1 MMKRFTNQ
9 SNGSHADRMNY
20 GGAKFCRFALFPLML
35 LMLLFVPTRM
45 VAQTTTEDPR
55 YALFNGL
62 DGINNVTITD
72 NDDHP
77 WQMLDLNAEGMTN
90 LGFTIPEG
98 SKGLMSS
105 NYHVDG
111 SSSETVVNFTVEK
124 PMLLT
129 FKYLVSSEYWD
140 KATITLDNK
149 EPWAISE
156 IKQIEIKALLSV
168 GKHSLKL
175 SYTKDG
181 STNENADRTC
191 IYDLKTATTFSE
203 YVADYV
209 ATNSTLTFKKI
220 TSDNLEGLD
229 LSRLAMVDN
238 IDGVQDV
245 CTNYSSIKNIVFDE
259 SFKTYAPTS
268 LREFFK
274 GCETLETISDLEY
287 LNTAKV
293 TDMGKM
299 FHGCSALTS
308 LDLTNFNT
316 ANVEFMDNMFE
327 GCSALESLDLTNFNT
342 ARVTYMSCMFKGCS
356 GLESLNLTNFN
367 TENVTDMSWMFYG
380 CSDLKSLDLTNFNT
394 AKVAYMIHMFY
405 GCSALKSL
413 DLTNFNTAKVTYMN
427 NMFEG
432 CSALTTIYVSDKFVT
447 DNVSNGSDMFT
458 GCKSLKD
465 YSDSKTDHTYA
476 NCGTTGYFT
485 PVFDYAEFDN
495 ATGTLTF
502 RRGLSK
508 PAGAYNLNE
517 GNNEPGWLTQKENI
531 YKVVFDASFANTRP
545 TSCCKWF
552 DGCQKLTEI
561 KGIENLNT
569 QNVTNMNNMFYNCN
583 KLSSLVITN
592 FNTANV
598 KYMRSMFGFCQKLT
612 SLNVTN
618 FNTAN
623 VEDMRSMFKNCSA
636 LTGIFASNKFV
647 TDRVIDGSD
656 MFSGCDK
663 LIGAIKYIGSQTDH
677 HYANYED
684 GYFSPEGGFPAY
696 AVFDGGTRTLTFG
709 CGPSKPAGAY
719 DLNVENNTPGWNA
732 QKENIEKVVFDASFA
747 NARPTSCY
755 YWFRG
760 CSKLTD
766 IEGIENLN
774 TENVTNMNSMFD
786 RCSALTSLDLTNFN
800 TAKVSDMSYM
810 FMGCIALTTI
820 FVSDKFV
827 TDQVTDGRDMFH
839 MCINLIGA
847 IEYDGSKSDHTYAN
861 YENGYFSPE
870 GGFHA
875 YAEFNNA
882 TGTLTFSRGLS
893 KPEEAYDL
901 NEGANAPAWSDQS
914 TNINKVVFDAS
925 FANARPTSCYKWFD
939 MCTSLTEIEG
949 IENLNTENV
958 TNMGSMFSGCYVLTQ
973 LDLSNFDTQNVENM
987 SDMFVSCLDLKS
999 LNVSNFDTQK
1009 VKDMNFMF
1017 YHCPSLTSLDVS
1029 NFNTQNVKN
1038 MRYMFSSCSDLTSL
1052 DLSNFDTKEVT
1063 NMSKMFWNSSA
1074 LKTIYVSDKFVTTKV
1089 SSGANMF
1096 QDCENLKGFIDYIS
1110 NKDKDNNEYA
1120 NYKTGYF
1127 SKLVGKNGEE
1137 KIGAAG
1143 ETLTAENLA
1152 LDDNKDFVAYEPFAA
1167 KAASYN
1173 RTMNAGTAWGTLC
1186 LPFAIAQS
1194 QETGCKF
1201 YSLTGIDNDNDCITL
1216 ESYEEGAKIPAGTP
1230 VLFKINEGVPELE
1243 ISAQNADL
1251 VIKPVAGTNKE
1262 VNLVGS
1268 FTKIGGK
1275 DNQGLTD
1282 TDYIIG
1288 KDKFWLVSELKKD
1301 GNSKGVGIKPM
1312 RAYIHPT
1319 TASQARAAM
1328 LSIGKGDGTTAID
1341 NLNAISNDANAEYYD
1356 ANGRRTNGLQ
1366 KGLNIVKRGNK
1377 TYKIMVK

>member
-1 MMKRFTNQ
+1 MKKFNNQ
-9 SNGSHADRMNY
+9 SCGSHADHMNY

-45 VAQTTTEDPR
+45 VAQTPTEDSR
-55 YALFNGL
+55 YALFKNL
-62 DGINNVTITD
+62 EGITDVTITD
-72 NDDHP
+72 NGSYP
-77 WQMLDLNAEGMTN
+77 WQELDLNAEGMTN

-105 NYHVDG
+105 NYNVN
-111 SSSETVVNFTVEK
+111 SSTSETVVNFTVEK

-129 FKYLVSSEYWD
+129 FKYLVSSEYNFD

-149 EPWAISE
+149 EPWTISDK
-156 IKQIEIKALLSV
+156 KQIEIKALLSV
-168 GKHSLKL
+168 GEHSLKL

-181 STNENADRTC
+181 SGNEYADRTC

-316 ANVEFMDNMFE
+316 ANVELMDNMFE
-327 GCSALESLDLTNFNT
+327 GCSALKSLDLTNFNT
-342 ARVTYMSCMFKGCS
+342 AKVTYMSCMFKGCS
-356 GLESLNLTNFN
+356 ALESLNLTNFN

-380 CSDLKSLDLTNFNT
+380 CSALKSLDLTNFNT
-394 AKVAYMIHMFY
+394 ANVDFMIHMFY

-432 CSALTTIYVSDKFVT
+432 CSALTTIYASNKFVT

-476 NCGTTGYFT
+476 NCGPDGYFT
-485 PVFDYAEFDN
+485 PGGCGYAEFDN
-495 ATGTLTF
+495 ATGTLSF
-502 RRGLSK
+502 RYKGVK
-508 PAGAYNLNE
+508 PE
-517 GNNEPGWLTQKENI
+517 
-531 YKVVFDASFANTRP
+531 
-545 TSCCKWF
+545 
-552 DGCQKLTEI
+552 
-561 KGIENLNT
+561 
-569 QNVTNMNNMFYNCN
+569 
-583 KLSSLVITN
+583 
-592 FNTANV
+592 
-598 KYMRSMFGFCQKLT
+598 
-612 SLNVTN
+612 
-618 FNTAN
+618 
-623 VEDMRSMFKNCSA
+623 
-636 LTGIFASNKFV
+636 
-647 TDRVIDGSD
+647 
-656 MFSGCDK
+656 
-663 LIGAIKYIGSQTDH
+663 
-677 HYANYED
+677 
-684 GYFSPEGGFPAY
+684 
-696 AVFDGGTRTLTFG
+696 
-709 CGPSKPAGAY
+709 GAY
-719 DLNVENNTPGWNA
+719 DLNLGGSDPEWKTLGTNVN
-732 QKENIEKVVFDASFA
+732 KVVFDASFA

-755 YWFRG
+755 YWFCG

-810 FMGCIALTTI
+810 FMGCSALTTI

-827 TDQVTDGRDMFH
+827 TDRVTDGRDMFH

-861 YENGYFSPE
+861 YDNGYFSPE

-875 YAEFNNA
+875 YAEFNEG
-882 TGTLTFSRGLS
+882 TGTLTFRRGLS
-893 KPEEAYDL
+893 KPEGAYDL
-901 NEGANAPAWSDQS
+901 NEGNATPEWRKEKEPEHNNDEFFNPGSKID
-914 TNINKVVFDAS
+914 IRKVVFDAS

-949 IENLNTENV
+949 IENLNTEKV
-958 TNMGSMFSGCYVLTQ
+958 TNMGSMFSGCYVLNP
-973 LDLSNFDTQNVENM
+973 LDVSNFNTQNVEDV
-987 SDMFVSCLDLKS
+987 SEMFVSCMKLKS

-1009 VKDMNFMF
+1009 VKNMSSMF
-1017 YHCPSLTSLDVS
+1017 YNCNSLTSLDVS
-1029 NFNTQNVKN
+1029 NFNTQNVEK
-1038 MRYMFSSCSDLTSL
+1038 MSYMFSCCEGLNSL
-1052 DLSNFDTKEVT
+1052 DLSKFDTQNVKD
-1063 NMSKMFWNSSA
+1063 MSGMFWNSSA
-1074 LKTIYVSDKFVTTKV
+1074 LTTIYASDKFVTTKV
-1089 SSGANMF
+1089 SSGAKMF
-1096 QDCENLKGFIDYIS
+1096 EGCTSLKGAITEYDK
-1110 NKDKDNNEYA
+1110 NKTDNTYA
-1120 NYKTGYF
+1120 NYVDGYF
-1127 SKLVGKNGEE
+1127 TKLVGKNGDE
-1137 KIGAAG
+1137 KIGATG
-1143 ETLTAENLA
+1143 EILAADNLT
-1152 LDDNKDFVAYEPFAA
+1152 LDDNKDFVANEKFAA
-1167 KAASYN
+1167 KAAFYS
-1173 RTMNAGTAWGTLC
+1173 RSMNAGTTWGTLC

-1194 QETGCKF
+1194 QETECKF
-1201 YSLTGIDNDNDCITL
+1201 YRLTGIDNDNECITL
-1216 ESYEEGAKIPAGTP
+1216 ESCEGAEIPAGTP
-1230 VLFKINEGVPELE
+1230 VLFKMNEGEQTLS
-1243 ISAQNADL
+1243 ISAQDASI
-1251 VIKPVAGTNKE
+1251 VTEPKAGTNTD

-1275 DNQGLTD
+1275 DNQGLAD

-1288 KDKFWLVSELKKD
+1288 KDKFWRVSDLND
-1301 GNSKGVGIKPM
+1301 GKGVGIKPM
-1312 RAYIHPT
+1312 RAYIHPA

-1366 KGLNIVKRGNK
+1366 KGLNIVKRGSK